1 MSVSTILLFLA
12 LFLSVALVS
21 GNNLAACV
29 GTAVGARIVNQ
40 RFAVALGI
48 CGFVLGLLT
57 LGHVMI
63 QSARFLLPGDVGANL
78 VSEVLLS
85 TVAVFVL
92 GNVLRVP
99 LSVTSSLTGVLTGV
113 SIAQRLS
120 IDYAFLTYVVAVWV
134 AVPVLSIATA
144 FYLMRAMSK
153 TTPKNIWKRV
163 RTQKCLIVA
172 ASFLTAYAA
181 GANSL
186 ALIIAI
192 SGFDITQIS
201 IAVVAIA
208 FGSFF
213 LSSRQIKRVGS
224 EMYSLGYSS
233 AYVTTLTSTVLILFA
248 STNGIPLS
256 STQTLS
262 AAVFGAGLSHKDR
275 FMAMKPFLMII
286 AGWIIAPLVSL
297 FIGLLL

>member
-224 EMYSLGYSS
+224 EMYSLGYLS
-233 AYVTTLTSTVLILFA
+233 AYVTTLTSTALILFA

>member
-1 MSVSTILLFLA
+1 
-12 LFLSVALVS
+12 
-21 GNNLAACV
+21 V
-29 GTAVGARIVNQ
+29 GTAVGARIVSQ
-40 RFAVALGI
+40 RFAVAIGI

-63 QSARFLLPGDVGANL
+63 HSAHSLLPGDVGANL
-78 VSEVLLS
+78 ASEVLLS

-134 AVPVLSIATA
+134 AVPVLSIVTA
-144 FYLMRAMSK
+144 FYSMRAMSK

-163 RTQKCLIVA
+163 RTHKCLIIA

-192 SGFDITQIS
+192 SGFDIMQIS
-201 IAVVAIA
+201 IAVVAIV

-233 AYVTTLTSTVLILFA
+233 AYVTTMTSTALILFA
-248 STNGIPLS
+248 SINGIPLS

-262 AAVFGAGLSHKDR
+262 AAVFGVGLSHKDR

-297 FIGLLL
+297 CIGMLL

>member
-1 MSVSTILLFLA
+1 VSVSTILLFLA

-92 GNVLRVP
+92 GNILRVP

-120 IDYAFLTYVVAVWV
+120 INYAFLTYVVAVWI

-186 ALIIAI
+186 ALIVAI

>member
-1 MSVSTILLFLA
+1 VSVSTILLFLA

>member
-57 LGHVMI
+57 LGRVMI

-153 TTPKNIWKRV
+153 TTPKNIWRRV

-186 ALIIAI
+186 ALIVAI

-233 AYVTTLTSTVLILFA
+233 AYVTTLTSTALILFA

>member
-1 MSVSTILLFLA
+1 MSISTILLFLA